1 MYYSAEING
10 FIPDAWKDDGTYPE
24 GSWPEDAVLLT
35 EDELVLFVGVSA
47 PVGKIL
53 GSSAGRPV
61 WVDVPPPSEAE
72 LIAMAETR
80 RDELL
85 RVAAIR
91 IAPLQD
97 AVDLDDATDAEV
109 GLLKAWKQYRIKLNR
124 LPDQSGYPSAIDWP
138 APPA

>member
-1 MYYSAEING
+1 MYYSAKLNG
-10 FIPDAWKDDGTYPE
+10 FIPPEWKDDGTYPE

-35 EDELVLFVGVSA
+35 EDELALFVGVSA

-80 RDELL
+80 RDERL

-109 GLLKAWKQYRIKLNR
+109 GLLKAWKQYRIAVNR
-124 LPDQSGYPSAIDWP
+124 IDQQAGFPFDITWP
-138 APPA
+138 TEPK